1 MAQKRITIKDSELQE
16 RINLLYHKFNSFKIY
31 NDTLLTFEKFMDILN
46 QIQDIKKPDKGVML
60 RIYNDIPKTGTQA
73 FNLDQFFDSYLK
85 NLKQLYEQ
93 NETIQKRLEEL
104 DIQKNDLK
112 QALEDFRSENNNDKN
127 EENNNKLYITVFEAK
142 NLTMDSEE
150 QIYVRINCG
159 NVTVNTHLVTNS
171 LLKSVVW
178 HEKFAF
184 PIKTGQEKINIVLL
198 SKTSNSMTKILGNK
212 QLPISSFKD
221 QNLHE
226 EWFDLAYDQ
235 LVLRNQLK
243 LGIQWIYSKI
253 GYLESTFERIESHL
267 NIQEEEA
274 KDLAQEIEK
283 YNNLLPIQ
291 DASVFN
297 FNTLPDNEISPKE
310 SPIHVLS
317 ILRPDYRTHFE
328 EGFETLQN
336 KVFLGDFKGE
346 RFSSVNQ
353 HLPYGFKDSQIESLR
368 ETSNRH
374 EFKTPS
380 SALKIFAN
388 VNQEQPF
395 ALSTPKIK
403 QGSPITYSQNQKVL
417 DSFCP
422 TCRLCDCQ
430 RDMFKGDNINKS
442 ANFIL
447 EQKLGIVLAENSQ
460 LKKEL
465 DAIQKEKL
473 KDKEKLI
480 EQFRKDNEAQVF
492 QLIGEVDRLAK
503 TISEKNKEIEKW
515 KNQYYTI
522 VNQDSDLN
530 KKLGINF
537 KELEDENVG
546 LNEKINAKNQE
557 VINWKNKYDELV
569 EKNLK
574 ISEELIQKEQEIKNM
589 KKENSFKS
597 KENNDLRL
605 KIVQYEGIVK
615 SLPTN
620 IDETNYMGISEILQN
635 SVNDSNL
642 SKYTFQKN
650 YFSPFAK

>member
-1 MAQKRITIKDSELQE
+1 
-16 RINLLYHKFNSFKIY
+16 
-31 NDTLLTFEKFMDILN
+31 
-46 QIQDIKKPDKGVML
+46 
-60 RIYNDIPKTGTQA
+60 
-73 FNLDQFFDSYLK
+73 
-85 NLKQLYEQ
+85 
-93 NETIQKRLEEL
+93 
-104 DIQKNDLK
+104 
-112 QALEDFRSENNNDKN
+112 
-127 EENNNKLYITVFEAK
+127 
-142 NLTMDSEE
+142 
-150 QIYVRINCG
+150 
-159 NVTVNTHLVTNS
+159 
-171 LLKSVVW
+171 
-178 HEKFAF
+178 
-184 PIKTGQEKINIVLL
+184 
-198 SKTSNSMTKILGNK
+198 
-212 QLPISSFKD
+212 
-221 QNLHE
+221 
-226 EWFDLAYDQ
+226 
-235 LVLRNQLK
+235 
-243 LGIQWIYSKI
+243 
-253 GYLESTFERIESHL
+253 
-267 NIQEEEA
+267 
-274 KDLAQEIEK
+274 
-283 YNNLLPIQ
+283 
-291 DASVFN
+291 
-297 FNTLPDNEISPKE
+297 
-310 SPIHVLS
+310 
-317 ILRPDYRTHFE
+317 
-328 EGFETLQN
+328 
-336 KVFLGDFKGE
+336 
-346 RFSSVNQ
+346 
-353 HLPYGFKDSQIESLR
+353 
-368 ETSNRH
+368 
-374 EFKTPS
+374 
-380 SALKIFAN
+380 
-388 VNQEQPF
+388 
-395 ALSTPKIK
+395 
-403 QGSPITYSQNQKVL
+403 
-417 DSFCP
+417 
-422 TCRLCDCQ
+422 
-430 RDMFKGDNINKS
+430 MFKGDNINKS

-557 VINWKNKYDELV
+557 MINWKNKYDELV

-635 SVNDSNL
+635 SVTNDSNL